1 MLYALVGAISTF
13 NLTYA
18 AGGCEAQLWKAT
30 GLGFLAAALL
40 GAIAAGWWHRELPER
55 RSALLAVLLAALQSG
70 CISTA
75 LDHQMWQLSCSPLD
89 DSVIAVFLA
98 APILSGKWQGW
109 LSCDATACAAG

>member
-40 GAIAAGWWHRELPER
+40 GAIAAGW
-55 RSALLAVLLAALQSG
+55 
-70 CISTA
+70 
-75 LDHQMWQLSCSPLD
+75 
-89 DSVIAVFLA
+89 
-98 APILSGKWQGW
+98 
-109 LSCDATACAAG
+109 